1 MIALATPLW
10 RFMKGA
16 TTACDNQ
23 CRHGPPASGLSF
35 FACVKVVAG
44 FPFITGEHSSAV

>member
-16 TTACDNQ
+16 SAACDNQ
-23 CRHGPPASGLSF
+23 SRHGPPASDPSF
-35 FACVKVVAG
+35 FA
-44 FPFITGEHSSAV
+44 

>member
-10 RFMKGA
+10 RFMKCA

-23 CRHGPPASGLSF
+23 CRMGRPASGPSF
-35 FACVKVVAG
+35 FAWVTVVAG
-44 FPFITGEHSSAV
+44 FPFITGEHTSAV